1 MLAAHRL
8 LRQTVPDA
16 LLVLVPRHP
25 QRFAAA
31 AANTQA
37 AGLPFVARSEG
48 GPVAASAAVLL
59 GDTLGELLALYAA
72 GDAAFVG
79 GSLVP
84 VGGHN
89 LLEPAALGLPVLSG
103 RQVFNAPEVA
113 AALYATGALEWVE
126 DAAGLSASLQALA
139 ADAALR
145 HRRGVAAMGVVDANR
160 GALRAILEA
169 ID

>member
-1 MLAAHRL
+1 
-8 LRQTVPDA
+8 
-16 LLVLVPRHP
+16 
-25 QRFAAA
+25 
-31 AANTQA
+31 
-37 AGLPFVARSEG
+37 
-48 GPVAASAAVLL
+48 VLL

-113 AALYATGALEWVE
+113 AALCATGALEWVE
-126 DAAGLSASLQALA
+126 DAAGLCATLQALA
-139 ADAALR
+139 TDSALR
-145 HRRGVAAMGVVDANR
+145 QRRGLAAAGVVSANR
-160 GALRAILEA
+160 GALRAILDA